1 MEDRMPQQEKG
12 VSWDDLRTR
21 NIFKFHISRELLFY
35 KKQVKLCLQENEKVK
50 NPATMLMYH
59 LRKILATNSLLN
71 SFSYKMSSI

>member
-21 NIFKFHISRELLFY
+21 SIFKFHISQELLFY

-59 LRKILATNSLLN
+59 LRKTLATNSLLN